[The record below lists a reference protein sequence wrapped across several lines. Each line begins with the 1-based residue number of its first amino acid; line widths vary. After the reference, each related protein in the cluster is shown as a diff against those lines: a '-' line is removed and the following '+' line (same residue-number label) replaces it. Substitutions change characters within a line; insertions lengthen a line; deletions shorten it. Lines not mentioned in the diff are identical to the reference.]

1 MMITPVSQCYGLP
14 VLRREYIELTRPD
27 IREHSI
33 LCIRA
38 LLQGNPENQAVVR
51 ELEAKEVVPSEVLDK
66 HGYEPFIDEK
76 GRVRLKRMEGDK
88 A

>member
-1 MMITPVSQCYGLP
+1 MTKIQL
-14 VLRREYIELTRPD
+14 LTTKTD

-38 LLQGNPENQAVVR
+38 LLHNNPENQKIVQ
-51 ELEAKEVVPSEVLDK
+51 ELDAKQTVPTEVLDK
-66 HGYEPFIDEK
+66 NGYEPFIDEK
-76 GRVRLKRMEGDK
+76 GRVRLKRTDEGK